1 MKHLC
6 KLWLGGCPL
15 LALLGACSA
24 EADPMQASAREGR
37 LLLEQYDCGS
47 CHVIPGV
54 RRAQG
59 QVGPSL
65 AAFSRRAYLAGEIP
79 NGPETLQQWIQR
91 PSAWV
96 PDTRMP
102 DQNVSAHHARAMSA
116 YLMSL
121 H

>member
-1 MKHLC
+1 MRPRRKFH
-6 KLWLGGCPL
+6 LGGCALLPL
-15 LALLGACSA
+15 LGGCLA
-24 EADPMQASAREGR
+24 EAQPHAEAEQGR

-54 RRAQG
+54 RRAHG
-59 QVGPSL
+59 QMGPSL

-79 NGPETLQQWIQR
+79 NQPQMLQQWIQK

-116 YLMSL
+116 YLMGL
-121 H
+121 R

>member
-1 MKHLC
+1 MKHRPI
-6 KLWLGGCPL
+6 LWLGGCVLLPL
-15 LALLGACSA
+15 LGGCRA
-24 EADPMQASAREGR
+24 EADQHAGAEQGR

-54 RRAQG
+54 RRAYG
-59 QVGPSL
+59 LTGPSL

-79 NGPETLQQWIQR
+79 NQPETLREWIQK

-102 DQNVSAHHARAMSA
+102 DQNVSARHARAMSA

-121 H
+121 R